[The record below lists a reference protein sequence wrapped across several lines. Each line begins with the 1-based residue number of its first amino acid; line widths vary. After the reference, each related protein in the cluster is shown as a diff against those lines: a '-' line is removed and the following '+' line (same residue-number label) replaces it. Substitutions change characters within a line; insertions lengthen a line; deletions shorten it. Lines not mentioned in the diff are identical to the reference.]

1 MTNLAII
8 ARLGTGDSLSAIPQF
23 RNSKSAMIRPRL
35 SLLVLFLTGC
45 STSSL
50 LDNSPSATF
59 DRFVDS
65 YFAGNY
71 RERQVADSAQPF
83 PWLQGDADQRRAV
96 GATNALRDLRAID
109 TVALELEKR
118 IEWLQLEATLK
129 RAIRDT
135 VLREAQRVP
144 GRYLTVGSLYW
155 QVAGDRRPTG
165 REWQTILK
173 TVQDAPKAI
182 DLGKRQLVDPP
193 SLWVGLARNT
203 ADRYEAFLRGE
214 FPEQVR
220 AKAPD
225 SLKSELVLHG
235 EKAADAIRIFK
246 GFLNSLNSGTEN
258 SWSVGKDHYNWLL
271 SEVHFLPYD
280 ADEMIA
286 VGRRA
291 HAETKAALEHLARGV
306 DPKKSWKA
314 LVEEMKGRHPEPG
327 TIAEAYRRE
336 SDRARELI
344 VSRQLVSIP
353 QPETL
358 LFVPT
363 PPALRETYAWAGYG
377 GIEVRDEVPAG
388 RFFVTDVVP
397 EMTVEEQEQKLRAQN
412 NGWVTVIA
420 LHEGYPGHHLQ
431 SLYSRNNPSKVR
443 SRLGNTYFGEGWGL
457 YCEAWM
463 ACEGFYKNADD
474 SLAWLQ
480 MRLWRTAR
488 VIIDPSIHTGQ
499 MTYQEAVSFFVD
511 EVGLE
516 RSAAEAEVNRYTTW
530 PTQAPSY
537 IIGWLELERLR
548 EILKKSRGA
557 RFSDRE
563 FAETILG
570 IGSLPLEL
578 LKRAVL
584 ARFTPKEAR

>member
-8 ARLGTGDSLSAIPQF
+8 ARLGTGNSLSAI

-50 LDNSPSATF
+50 LDNSPSGTF

-71 RERQVADSAQPF
+71 RERQVADSAHPF
-83 PWLQGDADQRRAV
+83 PWLLGDADQRRAV

-118 IEWLQLEATLK
+118 IEWLQFEATLK

-144 GRYLTVGSLYW
+144 GRYLTVGGLYW
-155 QVAGDRRPTG
+155 QLVGERKPTG
-165 REWQTILK
+165 REWQNILR
-173 TVQDAPKAI
+173 TLQDAPKTVE
-182 DLGKRQLVDPP
+182 LGKRQLVDPP
-193 SLWVGLARNT
+193 PLWIRLAMNT
-203 ADRYEAFLRGE
+203 ADRYEAFLKGL
-214 FPEQVR
+214 FIEQVQS
-220 AKAPD
+220 KAPD
-225 SLKSELVLHG
+225 SLRVGLTNG
-235 EKAADAIRIFK
+235 AASAAESMSDFRS
-246 GFLNSLNSGTEN
+246 FLKTLKPGTEN
-258 SWSVGKDHYNWLL
+258 SWSVGKNHYNWLL
-271 SEVHFLPYD
+271 SEVHFLPYT
-280 ADEMIA
+280 ADEMIQ
-286 VGRRA
+286 VGRKA
-291 HAETKAALEHLARGV
+291 HAETKSSLEGLARRV
-306 DPKKSWKA
+306 DPTKSWKT
-314 LVEEMKGRHPEPG
+314 LVEEMKERHPAPG
-327 TIAEAYRRE
+327 AITEAYRRE
-336 SDRARELI
+336 SDRARNLL
-344 VSRQLVSIP
+344 VTRQMISIP
-353 QPETL
+353 EPETL

-377 GIEVRDEVPAG
+377 GIEVRNEVPSG
-388 RFFVTDVVP
+388 RFFVSDVVP
-397 EMTVEEQEQKLRAQN
+397 GMTEEEQEQKLRAQN

-443 SRLGNTYFGEGWGL
+443 SRLGSTYFGEGWGL

-463 ACEGFYKNADD
+463 GREGFYKNADD

-488 VIIDPSIHTGQ
+488 VIIDPSLHTGQ
-499 MTYQEAVSFFVD
+499 MTYEEAVRFFMD

-516 RSAAEAEVNRYTTW
+516 QSAAEAEVNRYTTW

-537 IIGWLELERLR
+537 IIGWLELENLR
-548 EILKKSRGA
+548 ATLRNMKGVGP
-557 RFSDRE
+557 SDRE

-584 ARFTPKEAR
+584 ARFTPEEAR

>member
-1 MTNLAII
+1 MKATF
-8 ARLGTGDSLSAIPQF
+8 SSQSAFKNQQ
-23 RNSKSAMIRPRL
+23 SATIY
-35 SLLVLFLTGC
+35 SLLAVAASFLTAC

-50 LDNSPSATF
+50 LDNSPSAIF

-65 YFAGNY
+65 YFEGNY
-71 RERQVADSAQPF
+71 RERQVADSSHPF
-83 PWLQGDADQRRAV
+83 PWLQSDADLRRAV

-109 TVALELEKR
+109 TAGLDLEKR
-118 IEWLQLEATLK
+118 IEWLQFEATLK

-144 GRYLTVGSLYW
+144 GRYLTVGNLYW
-155 QVAGDRRPTG
+155 QMAGDRKPSG
-165 REWQTILK
+165 REWQVILK
-173 TVQDAPKAI
+173 AVQDAPKAL
-182 DLGKRQLVDPP
+182 DLGKHQLVDPP
-193 SLWVGLARNT
+193 PLWVGLARNT

-214 FPEQVR
+214 FPAQVR

-225 SLKSELVLHG
+225 SMKADLIVQG
-235 EKAADAIRIFK
+235 EKAADAIRMFGQYLK
-246 GFLNSLNSGTEN
+246 SLNSGTEN

-271 SEVHFLPYD
+271 AEVHFLRYN

-286 VGRRA
+286 VGRRV
-291 HAETKAALEHLARGV
+291 HEETKGALERLARGV
-306 DPKKSWKA
+306 DPKKSWKD
-314 LVEEMKGRHPEPG
+314 LVEEMKERHPEPG
-327 TIAEAYRRE
+327 SIAEAYRRE
-336 SDRARELI
+336 SDRARDLI
-344 VSRQLVSIP
+344 IAKKLISIP

-377 GIEVRDEVPAG
+377 GIEVRDDVPAG

-397 EMTVEEQEQKLRAQN
+397 EMSDSDREQKLRAQN

-463 ACEGFYKNADD
+463 AREGFYKNADD

-488 VIIDPSIHTGQ
+488 VIIDPSLHTGQ
-499 MTYQEAVSFFVD
+499 MSYDEAVGFFID

-537 IIGWLELERLR
+537 IIGWLELENLR
-548 EILKKSRGA
+548 KTLQDIRQD
-557 RFSDRE
+557 RYSDRE

-578 LKRAVL
+578 LKRAAL
-584 ARFTPKEAR
+584 ARFGGEESR

>member
-1 MTNLAII
+1 MPFAVRFKNLPSFVTRRWQSGPQSAII
-8 ARLGTGDSLSAIPQF
+8 RSFLTF
-23 RNSKSAMIRPRL
+23 
-35 SLLVLFLTGC
+35 LVLFSTGC
-45 STSSL
+45 STSAL
-50 LDNSPSATF
+50 LDNSPSAQF

-71 RERQVADSAQPF
+71 RGRQAADSSHPF
-83 PWLQGDADQRRAV
+83 PWLEADADLHRAV
-96 GATNALRDLRAID
+96 GATNALWDLRTID

-155 QVAGDRRPTG
+155 QVAGDRRPSG
-165 REWQTILK
+165 REWRTILK
-173 TVQDAPKAI
+173 TIQDAPQAI
-182 DLGKRQLVDPP
+182 DMGKRQLVDPP
-193 SLWVGLARNT
+193 MLWVGLARNT
-203 ADRYEAFLRGE
+203 ANRYASFLQGE
-214 FPEQVR
+214 FLEQVR

-225 SLKSELVLHG
+225 SLKADLLLHG
-235 EKAADAIRIFK
+235 EKAADAIRDFSR
-246 GFLNSLNSGTEN
+246 FLNSLNSGTEN
-258 SWSVGKDHYNWLL
+258 PWSVGKDHYNWLL

-286 VGRRA
+286 VGKRV
-291 HAETKAALEHLARGV
+291 HAETKAALERLARGV
-306 DPKKSWKA
+306 DPKKSWKT
-314 LVEEMKGRHPEPG
+314 LVEEMKERHPEPG
-327 TIAEAYRRE
+327 AIAGAYRRE

-344 VSRQLVSIP
+344 VSRKLVSIP

-377 GIEVRDEVPAG
+377 GIEVRDDVPAG

-397 EMTVEEQEQKLRAQN
+397 EMSDAERRQKLRAQN

-443 SRLGNTYFGEGWGL
+443 SRLGSTYFGEGWGL

-463 ACEGFYKNADD
+463 AREGFYKNADD

-499 MTYQEAVSFFVD
+499 MSYDEAVRFFID

-537 IIGWLELERLR
+537 IIGWLELENLR
-548 EILKKSRGA
+548 NALQSMRQDNY
-557 RFSDRE
+557 SDRE
-563 FAETILG
+563 FAETILS

-578 LKRAVL
+578 LKRAAQ
-584 ARFTPKEAR
+584 ARFGLKETR

>member
-1 MTNLAII
+1 MTIRAIVRYLEHFPSANRNVKSAI
-8 ARLGTGDSLSAIPQF
+8 ARLRSSF
-23 RNSKSAMIRPRL
+23 
-35 SLLVLFLTGC
+35 LVLFLTGC
-45 STSSL
+45 STASL

-71 RERQVADSAQPF
+71 RGLEGSDSTHPF
-83 PWLQGDADQRRAV
+83 PWLENDADQRRAV
-96 GATNALRDLRAID
+96 GATNALRDLHAID

-118 IEWLQLEATLK
+118 IDWLQLEATLK

-135 VLREAQRVP
+135 VLREAQRIP
-144 GRYLTVGSLYW
+144 GRYLTVGNLYW
-155 QVAGDRRPTG
+155 QVMGDRRPSE
-165 REWQTILK
+165 REWKSILK
-173 TVQDAPKAI
+173 TVQDVPKAI

-203 ADRYEAFLRGE
+203 ADRYEAFLRNE
-214 FPEQVR
+214 FPMLVR

-225 SLKSELVLHG
+225 SIKADLIMYG
-235 EKAADAIRIFK
+235 EEAADAIKMFK
-246 GFLNSLNSGTEN
+246 GFLNSLNSGTEK

-271 SEVHFLPYD
+271 AEVHFLPYG

-286 VGRRA
+286 VGRRV

-314 LVEEMKGRHPEPG
+314 LVEEMKARHPNPG
-327 TIAEAYRRE
+327 SIAEAYKKE

-344 VSRQLVSIP
+344 DSKRLVSIP

-377 GIEVRDEVPAG
+377 GIEVRNDVPAG

-397 EMTVEEQEQKLRAQN
+397 EMSDSEREQKLRAQN

-463 ACEGFYKNADD
+463 AREGFYKNADD

-488 VIIDPSIHTGQ
+488 VIIDPSLHTGQ
-499 MTYQEAVSFFVD
+499 MSYDEAVRFFID

-537 IIGWLELERLR
+537 IIGWLELENLR
-548 EILKKSRGA
+548 RTLRSIRQERY
-557 RFSDRE
+557 SDRE
-563 FAETILG
+563 FAETILT

-578 LKRAVL
+578 LKRAAL
-584 ARFTPKEAR
+584 ARFVGEESR